1 MKIISVLVVDDETEF
16 REAVIRRLDRRGIA
30 VQGAASG
37 RDALDL
43 LARQPMDVVLL
54 DLKMPD
60 IDGMQTL
67 RRIKELYP
75 KTVVIL
81 FTGHASLES
90 AQEGLGL
97 GAADYLLK
105 PSTADEIMVKI
116 QECLRQ
122 TPAA

>member
-1 MKIISVLVVDDETEF
+1 MRVVSVLVVDDETEF
-16 REAVIRRLDRRGIA
+16 REALIKRLDRRGID
-30 VQGAASG
+30 VLGAASG
-37 RDALDL
+37 QDALDL
-43 LARQPMDVVLL
+43 LAGQPVDVVLL

-60 IDGMQTL
+60 MDGMLTL
-67 RRIKELYP
+67 RRIKEAYP

-90 AQEGLGL
+90 ALEGLRL

-116 QECLRQ
+116 QECLPR
-122 TPAA
+122 AAA